1 MEHDLRISTAEHVGI
16 SYELAGVGSRVLAA
30 FLDVVA
36 ISVVELGGT
45 LLANGGS
52 RQLGSLLGRSIFSA
66 IVTLLFL
73 LVFPLAYWVL
83 LETLWNGQTLGKRL
97 VGIRV
102 LRDTGAP
109 AGFIAIT
116 ARGLVRLLD
125 VVPFV
130 LPIDILLIVLTGKS
144 QRLGDLVAGTV
155 VVKARVQRDFLALR
169 TQVPAAAGDLTVR
182 GLSGEAQ
189 RLVRE
194 FVLREAG
201 LRPQARVVVAG
212 NIARTVRPAVPEQ
225 ATHPDDVEFLR
236 AVAAALRVHSQEGAA
251 HS

>member
-16 SYELAGVGSRVLAA
+16 SYELAGVGSRVL
-30 FLDVVA
+30 
-36 ISVVELGGT
+36 
-45 LLANGGS
+45 
-52 RQLGSLLGRSIFSA
+52 
-66 IVTLLFL
+66 
-73 LVFPLAYWVL
+73 
-83 LETLWNGQTLGKRL
+83 
-97 VGIRV
+97 
-102 LRDTGAP
+102 

-182 GLSGEAQ
+182 GLS
-189 RLVRE
+189 
-194 FVLREAG
+194 
-201 LRPQARVVVAG
+201 
-212 NIARTVRPAVPEQ
+212 
-225 ATHPDDVEFLR
+225 
-236 AVAAALRVHSQEGAA
+236 
-251 HS
+251 